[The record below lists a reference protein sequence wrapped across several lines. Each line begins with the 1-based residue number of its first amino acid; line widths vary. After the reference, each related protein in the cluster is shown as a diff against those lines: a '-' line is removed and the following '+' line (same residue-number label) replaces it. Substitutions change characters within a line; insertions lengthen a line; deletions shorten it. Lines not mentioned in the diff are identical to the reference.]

1 MSDARDTLRRRRF
14 LTRMV
19 ALGLLSRSA
28 LALAAEPAPPPAAD
42 WAAQA
47 PWTTLRAVLAHL
59 LPHSDDAP
67 GADDIHA
74 IGYLHDTLENPAADA
89 DAKARVVEG
98 AARIE
103 ALAQAQQQQPFAALG
118 AEPREALLREFEG
131 QRGGSAWL
139 SSLLTFLMEALL
151 ADPVYGGNTDQAGW
165 RWLGHQPGFPRPP
178 ADKTWFRLAPSVQ
191 RRSKAT

>member
-1 MSDARDTLRRRRF
+1 MIDRRQF
-14 LTRMV
+14 VTRMV

-28 LALAAEPAPPPAAD
+28 LALAAEPAPQAAAD
-42 WAAQA
+42 WAEHA
-47 PWTTLRAVLAHL
+47 PWVTLRAVLTHL
-59 LPHSDDAP
+59 LPHTDDAP

-74 IGYLHDTLENPAADA
+74 LVYLHDTLENPAADA
-89 DAKARVVEG
+89 
-98 AARIE
+98 AARAQVIDGAERLE
-103 ALAQAQQQQPFAALG
+103 ALAQAQHRQAFTAFTEVQ
-118 AEPREALLREFEG
+118 REALLLEFEG

-165 RWLGHQPGFPRPP
+165 RWLHHQPGFPRPP
-178 ADKTWFRLAPSVQ
+178 ADKTWFRLAPTRQ